1 MKKLKNPGILHGLLL
16 TACAAALTVGLMTET
31 AKAPEM
37 SPPALTATPPV
48 SIGAAEQKAKVASGC
63 EVIQTMAFTRCGH
76 SVTRR
81 VLAPEALTGADFA
94 ASQDYYNLWQ
104 LESFS
109 PERLEMRREIPL
121 FCPIH
126 TVVGVNE
133 AGDVVLT
140 RNMYGD
146 GMAVVRDTGR
156 TLVRNV
162 LIHDDRGH
170 YSIDFEEFE
179 RQIRENNVKVYI
191 LCSPHN
197 PVGRVWKR
205 EELVKAGDICLANGV
220 LVFSDEIHADFVYE
234 DNKHIPFASISK
246 EYDEGSL
253 TFTSP
258 SKTFNIAGL
267 QIAEII
273 VRDEKLRNAVRRAVN
288 ITGYAEVGITGLAA
302 MKAAYTECDDWVD
315 AVVEY
320 IHGNMSFM
328 EDFLSAELPMLR
340 MTHPEGTYLPW
351 IDCTALRLD
360 RKGLEDLVRNKAKL
374 WLDAGYIFGESG
386 TGFQRFNAACPRKTL
401 EEAMER
407 LKRACCE
414 Q

>member
-1 MKKLKNPGILHGLLL
+1 MKYDFERVYDRRNTNSLKW
-16 TACAAALTVGLMTET
+16 
-31 AKAPEM
+31 
-37 SPPALTATPPV
+37 
-48 SIGAAEQKAKVASGC
+48 
-63 EVIQTMAFTRCGH
+63 
-76 SVTRR
+76 
-81 VLAPEALTGADFA
+81 DFA
-94 ASQDYYNLWQ
+94 AERHHSEDELPLWVADMD
-104 LESFS
+104 FRS
-109 PERLEMRREIPL
+109 PEPVISAVKKTAEGGFFGYTKEK
-121 FCPIH
+121 
-126 TVVGVNE
+126 
-133 AGDVVLT
+133 
-140 RNMYGD
+140 YGD
-146 GMAVVRDTGR
+146 QKTVSDWLFRRHGYAYDPEHIIFAPSVVFALTQAVLALTEPGDAVMISEPVYYPFSSLVRDTGR

>member
-1 MKKLKNPGILHGLLL
+1 MKYDFDRVYDRRNTNSLKW
-16 TACAAALTVGLMTET
+16 
-31 AKAPEM
+31 
-37 SPPALTATPPV
+37 
-48 SIGAAEQKAKVASGC
+48 
-63 EVIQTMAFTRCGH
+63 
-76 SVTRR
+76 
-81 VLAPEALTGADFA
+81 DFA
-94 ASQDYYNLWQ
+94 AERHHSEDELPLWVADMD
-104 LESFS
+104 FRS
-109 PERLEMRREIPL
+109 PEPVISAVKKTAEGGFFGYTKEK
-121 FCPIH
+121 
-126 TVVGVNE
+126 
-133 AGDVVLT
+133 
-140 RNMYGD
+140 YGD
-146 GMAVVRDTGR
+146 QKTVSDWLFRRHGYAYDPEHIIFAPGVVFALTQAVLALTEPGDAVMISEPVYYPFSSLVRDTGR

-407 LKRACCE
+407 LKRAFYRP
-414 Q
+414 

>member
-1 MKKLKNPGILHGLLL
+1 MKYDFDRVYDRRNTNSLKW
-16 TACAAALTVGLMTET
+16 
-31 AKAPEM
+31 
-37 SPPALTATPPV
+37 
-48 SIGAAEQKAKVASGC
+48 
-63 EVIQTMAFTRCGH
+63 
-76 SVTRR
+76 
-81 VLAPEALTGADFA
+81 DFA
-94 ASQDYYNLWQ
+94 AERHHSEDELPLWVADMD
-104 LESFS
+104 FRS
-109 PERLEMRREIPL
+109 PEPVISAVKKTAEGGFFGYTKEK
-121 FCPIH
+121 
-126 TVVGVNE
+126 
-133 AGDVVLT
+133 
-140 RNMYGD
+140 YGD
-146 GMAVVRDTGR
+146 QKTVSDWLFRRHGYAYDPEHIIFAPGVVFALTQAVLALTEPGDAVMISEPVYYPFSSLVRDTGR

-407 LKRACCE
+407 LKGAIG
-414 Q
+414 

>member
-1 MKKLKNPGILHGLLL
+1 MKYDFDRVYDRRNTNSLKW
-16 TACAAALTVGLMTET
+16 
-31 AKAPEM
+31 
-37 SPPALTATPPV
+37 
-48 SIGAAEQKAKVASGC
+48 
-63 EVIQTMAFTRCGH
+63 
-76 SVTRR
+76 
-81 VLAPEALTGADFA
+81 DFA
-94 ASQDYYNLWQ
+94 AERHHSEDELPLWVADMD
-104 LESFS
+104 FRS
-109 PERLEMRREIPL
+109 PEPVISAVKKTAEGGFFGYTKEK
-121 FCPIH
+121 
-126 TVVGVNE
+126 
-133 AGDVVLT
+133 
-140 RNMYGD
+140 YGD
-146 GMAVVRDTGR
+146 QKTVSDWLFRRHGYAYDPEHIIFAPGVVFALTQAVLALTEPGDAVMISEPVYYPFSSLVRDTGR

>member
-1 MKKLKNPGILHGLLL
+1 MKYDFDKVYDRRNTNSLKWAFAAERHHSEDELPLWVADMDFRSPEPVISAVKKTAEGGFFGYTKEKYGDQKTVSDWLFRRHGYAYDPEHIIFAPGVVF
-16 TACAAALTVGLMTET
+16 ALTQAVL
-31 AKAPEM
+31 
-37 SPPALTATPPV
+37 ALTEPGDAVMISEPV
-48 SIGAAEQKAKVASGC
+48 
-63 EVIQTMAFTRCGH
+63 
-76 SVTRR
+76 
-81 VLAPEALTGADFA
+81 
-94 ASQDYYNLWQ
+94 YYP
-104 LESFS
+104 FS
-109 PERLEMRREIPL
+109 SL
-121 FCPIH
+121 
-126 TVVGVNE
+126 
-133 AGDVVLT
+133 
-140 RNMYGD
+140 
-146 GMAVVRDTGR
+146 VRDTGR

-407 LKRACCE
+407 LKGAIG
-414 Q
+414 

>member
-1 MKKLKNPGILHGLLL
+1 MKYDFDRVYDRRNTNSLKW
-16 TACAAALTVGLMTET
+16 
-31 AKAPEM
+31 
-37 SPPALTATPPV
+37 
-48 SIGAAEQKAKVASGC
+48 
-63 EVIQTMAFTRCGH
+63 
-76 SVTRR
+76 
-81 VLAPEALTGADFA
+81 DFA
-94 ASQDYYNLWQ
+94 AERHHSEDELPLWVADMD
-104 LESFS
+104 FRS
-109 PERLEMRREIPL
+109 PEPVISAVKKTAEGGFFGYTKEK
-121 FCPIH
+121 
-126 TVVGVNE
+126 
-133 AGDVVLT
+133 
-140 RNMYGD
+140 YGD
-146 GMAVVRDTGR
+146 QKTVSDWLFRRHGYAYDPEHIIFAPGVVFALTQAVIALTEPGDAVMISEPVYYPFSSLVRDTGR

-407 LKRACCE
+407 LKRAFYRP
-414 Q
+414 

>member
-1 MKKLKNPGILHGLLL
+1 MKYDFDRVYDRRNTNSLKW
-16 TACAAALTVGLMTET
+16 
-31 AKAPEM
+31 
-37 SPPALTATPPV
+37 
-48 SIGAAEQKAKVASGC
+48 
-63 EVIQTMAFTRCGH
+63 
-76 SVTRR
+76 
-81 VLAPEALTGADFA
+81 DFA
-94 ASQDYYNLWQ
+94 AERYHSEDELPLWVADMD
-104 LESFS
+104 FRS
-109 PERLEMRREIPL
+109 PEPVISAVKKTAEGGFFGYTKEK
-121 FCPIH
+121 
-126 TVVGVNE
+126 
-133 AGDVVLT
+133 
-140 RNMYGD
+140 YGD
-146 GMAVVRDTGR
+146 QKTVSDWLFRRHGYAYDPEHIIFAPGVVFALTQAVLALTEPGDAVMISEPVYYPFSSLVRDTGR

-386 TGFQRFNAACPRKTL
+386 TGFQRFNVACPRKTL

-407 LKRACCE
+407 LKGAIG
-414 Q
+414 

>member
-1 MKKLKNPGILHGLLL
+1 MKYDFDRVYDRRNTNSLKW
-16 TACAAALTVGLMTET
+16 
-31 AKAPEM
+31 
-37 SPPALTATPPV
+37 
-48 SIGAAEQKAKVASGC
+48 
-63 EVIQTMAFTRCGH
+63 
-76 SVTRR
+76 
-81 VLAPEALTGADFA
+81 DFA
-94 ASQDYYNLWQ
+94 AERHHSEDELPLWVADMD
-104 LESFS
+104 FRS
-109 PERLEMRREIPL
+109 PEPVISAVKKTAEGGFFGYTKEK
-121 FCPIH
+121 
-126 TVVGVNE
+126 
-133 AGDVVLT
+133 
-140 RNMYGD
+140 YGD
-146 GMAVVRDTGR
+146 QKTVSDWLFRRHGYAYDPEHIIFAPGVVFALTQAVLALTEPGDAVMISEPVYYPFSSLVRDTGR

-328 EDFLSAELPMLR
+328 EDFLSSELPMLR

-407 LKRACCE
+407 LKGAIG
-414 Q
+414 